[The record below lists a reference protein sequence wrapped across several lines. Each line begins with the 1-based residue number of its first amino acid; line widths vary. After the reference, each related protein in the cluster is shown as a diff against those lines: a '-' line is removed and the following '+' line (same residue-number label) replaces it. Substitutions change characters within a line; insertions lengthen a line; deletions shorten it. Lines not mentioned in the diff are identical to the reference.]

1 MLNLSVMESPGA
13 TDLGKS
19 AAFALANLVPLTY
32 TKSTELESHTV
43 EPLLVTVQLV
53 EKA

>member
-1 MLNLSVMESPGA
+1 MLNLSVMESPGP
-13 TDLGKS
+13 TDLGRS
-19 AAFALANLVPLTY
+19 AAFALANLAPLTY
-32 TKSTELESHTV
+32 TKSTVLVSQTA